1 MYGFLAIIALV
12 ALLNIINSISMSV
25 SARIKQYGAMRAVGM
40 SVKQV
45 TRMIT
50 AEALTYAISGCIL
63 GCVIGLIINRVM
75 YQLLIENHFAYI
87 TWSVPVIPLLIIV
100 FFILGAVVLSVLSPA
115 ARIRNMAITETI
127 NEL

>member
-1 MYGFLAIIALV
+1 
-12 ALLNIINSISMSV
+12 
-25 SARIKQYGAMRAVGM
+25 
-40 SVKQV
+40 
-45 TRMIT
+45 MIT

-75 YQLLIENHFAYI
+75 YRLLIENHFAYI

>member
-75 YQLLIENHFAYI
+75 YRLLIENHFAYI